1 MRAFVIEDGRAGLVT
16 DRPRPEGRNGL
27 VRVRTRIAGICNTD
41 LELVRGYMGFAGVL
55 GHEFLGE
62 ALEGPLA
69 GKRVVGGINF
79 ACGHC
84 ATCLGGLGRHCP
96 ERTVLGIVGADGV
109 LADEFL
115 IPASNLLEVPDRI
128 DDETAVFTEPVAA
141 ACEVLDQIGP
151 LERGPALVLG
161 AGKLGPLIAQVLAA
175 GGFQVTLFGRHLDNL
190 GWLIERDIR
199 ATDRLSDTLG
209 YPLVV
214 EATGSTEGLAAAV
227 AATLPRGTLV
237 LKTTVAG
244 THSID
249 LAPIVI
255 NEINLLGSR
264 CGRFEPALEMLAE
277 GLVETK
283 RLVEARYGLSE
294 TEVAFEHAERRGVR
308 KVLVV
313 AD

>member
-1 MRAFVIEDGRAGLVT
+1 MFEDGCARLVH
-16 DRPRPEGRNGL
+16 DRPRPEATDTL
-27 VRVRTRIAGICNTD
+27 VRVRTRIGGICNTD

-55 GHEFLGE
+55 GHEFVGE
-62 ALEGPLA
+62 ALDGPLA
-69 GKRVVGGINF
+69 GRRVVGGINF
-79 ACGHC
+79 ACGVCDTC
-84 ATCLGGLGRHCP
+84 ARGLGRHCP
-96 ERTVLGIVGADGV
+96 ERTVLGIVGADGI

-115 IPASNLLEVPDRI
+115 IPMSNLVEVPDRV

-141 ACEVLDQIGP
+141 ACEVLDQIAGV
-151 LERGPALVLG
+151 ERGRALVLG

-175 GGFQVTLFGRHLDNL
+175 DGFEVTLVGRHLERLKWLADRGVRTSEKL
-190 GWLIERDIR
+190 GDK
-199 ATDRLSDTLG
+199 DCF
-209 YPLVV
+209 PLVV
-214 EATGSTEGLAAAV
+214 EATGSTDGLVAAI

-244 THSID
+244 SHAID

-255 NEINLLGSR
+255 NEITLLGSR
-264 CGRFEPALEMLAE
+264 CGRFAPALALLAE

-283 RLVEARYGLSE
+283 HLIDARYGLGK
-294 TEVAFEHAERRGVR
+294 TDVAFEHAARRGVR